1 MIQKACPPM
10 AAAPLFDGCHDTIVW
25 SCLDGTMGEIFVDTE
40 ASPDTY
46 SGTFPVPEAHPVSA
60 MAVLGDFVFLAGA
73 PSLPLL
79 EKIHGEKHPFQILIP
94 QSDSW
99 NLPIVRIFKESAK
112 PITRYATKKDPKA
125 FSTEKLLAIRE
136 SLPAGCTLHPIDENI
151 YRQCQAEGW
160 SRDLVSQFPDWDT
173 YRRLGLGI
181 VVLAD
186 GKPVSGASSY
196 SRYKD
201 GIEIEIDTKESFR
214 RKGLASACGA
224 ALILECLNQGLYPSW
239 DAHTLQSLS
248 LAQKLGYQ
256 PAGPYPAYE
265 IT

>member
-1 MIQKACPPM
+1 MPGRG
-10 AAAPLFDGCHDTIVW
+10 L
-25 SCLDGTMGEIFVDTE
+25 
-40 ASPDTY
+40 
-46 SGTFPVPEAHPVSA
+46 VPGPGVS
-60 MAVLGDFVFLAGA
+60 V
-73 PSLPLL
+73 
-79 EKIHGEKHPFQILIP
+79 
-94 QSDSW
+94 
-99 NLPIVRIFKESAK
+99 
-112 PITRYATKKDPKA
+112 
-125 FSTEKLLAIRE
+125 
-136 SLPAGCTLHPIDENI
+136 
-151 YRQCQAEGW
+151 
-160 SRDLVSQFPDWDT
+160 SRLDT